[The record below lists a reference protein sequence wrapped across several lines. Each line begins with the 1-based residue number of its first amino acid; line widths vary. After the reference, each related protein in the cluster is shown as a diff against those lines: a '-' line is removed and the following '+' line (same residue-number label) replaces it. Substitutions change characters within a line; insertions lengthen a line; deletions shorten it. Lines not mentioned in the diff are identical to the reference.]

1 MKYACRKLLGDLGKF
16 FLNIH
21 MNPTKS
27 IRKKKKK
34 KAGCNEIHYGFC
46 LEVGPTAVAAQ
57 WPRHCTAEPRPHCDG
72 AHCDGGRIQDTP
84 VYRAWGTCTPGGQ
97 NQFSLRHPLQLTMQF
112 WDVKHHILIPSWS
125 TPQNYLD
132 VRTRVSNQKVSGLV
146 WVQISTY
153 FLVQFRFSSGTKIV
167 RTSSYRFVT
176 VCN

>member
-1 MKYACRKLLGDLGKF
+1 MRFTMVFVSKLDPPRWQPSGHDIAQ
-16 FLNIH
+16 LNHDHIVMGH
-21 MNPTKS
+21 IVMGVEYKT
-27 IRKKKKK
+27 R
-34 KAGCNEIHYGFC
+34 
-46 LEVGPTAVAAQ
+46 L
-57 WPRHCTAEPRPHCDG
+57 
-72 AHCDGGRIQDTP
+72 
-84 VYRAWGTCTPGGQ
+84 CTPSGQ
-97 NQFSLRHPLQLTMQF
+97 NQFSLRHPSQLTMQF
-112 WDVKHHILIPSWS
+112 WDVKHHILTPSWS